1 MTYSSSLT
9 DNLTPLVLDTSVL
22 INVHA
27 SRRGDR
33 ILDALPN
40 EVLVPEIVASELEH
54 EASKTKAAGRQ
65 FIQHL
70 VVTRRVRLVALNDSE
85 HRLFGSLV
93 SGSASLGDGE
103 AATIAVGVRRHYLPV
118 VDERKGRHR
127 AEACLSGKHPG
138 WSIDLLRHPRVV
150 AALGTRGAADA
161 VYLALRDGRMRIA
174 EADCDIVVSLIGVRR
189 ALECN
194 SLPGYKA
201 SGLVP
206 LGIGSACRLQPRA
219 GEVAERLAD
228 HAVDRV
234 QVEVA
239 VVLRIA
245 ELSRPVPAG
254 CVDPGRRPPGCG
266 TCRPRPAAA
275 GCWGRSGAR
284 PVSWASGGSTG
295 PQAASTSGPERYSF
309 MSAANSSQRP
319 SLSTSPSANAIVL

>member
-22 INVHA
+22 INLHA

-40 EVLVPEIVASELEH
+40 EILVTEIVASELEH
-54 EASKTKAAGRQ
+54 EASKTKAGRQ

-70 VVTRRVRLVALNDSE
+70 VATRRVRIVALNDSE

-103 AATIAVGVRRHYLPV
+103 AATIAVGVCRRYLPV

-138 WSIDLLRHPRVV
+138 WSLDLLRHPRVV

-201 SGLVP
+201 
-206 LGIGSACRLQPRA
+206 R
-219 GEVAERLAD
+219 
-228 HAVDRV
+228 RV
-234 QVEVA
+234 QWKASIDARVGGDRQEPTQ
-239 VVLRIA
+239 
-245 ELSRPVPAG
+245 LSVP
-254 CVDPGRRPPGCG
+254 R
-266 TCRPRPAAA
+266 
-275 GCWGRSGAR
+275 GA
-284 PVSWASGGSTG
+284 
-295 PQAASTSGPERYSF
+295 
-309 MSAANSSQRP
+309 
-319 SLSTSPSANAIVL
+319 